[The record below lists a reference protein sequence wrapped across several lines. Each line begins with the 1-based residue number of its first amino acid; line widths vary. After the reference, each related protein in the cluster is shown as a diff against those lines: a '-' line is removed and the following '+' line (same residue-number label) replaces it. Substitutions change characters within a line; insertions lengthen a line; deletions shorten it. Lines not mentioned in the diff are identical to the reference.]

1 MILNQYN
8 IIIDPD
14 LVSLFLFSCQS
25 WTDGGGGSLV
35 IIGDP
40 VDKSNTSLKV
50 HLPWWLH
57 WHWHCMPRLSSLL
70 LRFVL
75 MCDVFVSGQESLSLS
90 VPLLATDADSGE
102 NSVIIYSLLPNQQ
115 HEFIITTDPE
125 KSPAKV
131 WLAVV
136 INCG

>member
-1 MILNQYN
+1 
-8 IIIDPD
+8 
-14 LVSLFLFSCQS
+14 
-25 WTDGGGGSLV
+25 
-35 IIGDP
+35 
-40 VDKSNTSLKV
+40 
-50 HLPWWLH
+50 
-57 WHWHCMPRLSSLL
+57 
-70 LRFVL
+70 

-102 NSVIIYSLLPNQQ
+102 NSVIVYSLLPNQQ
-115 HEFIITTDPE
+115 HEFIVTTDPE